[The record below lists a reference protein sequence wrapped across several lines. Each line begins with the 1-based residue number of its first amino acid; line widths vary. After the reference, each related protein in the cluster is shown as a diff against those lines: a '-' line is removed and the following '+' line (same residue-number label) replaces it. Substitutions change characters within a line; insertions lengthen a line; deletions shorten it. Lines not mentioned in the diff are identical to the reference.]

1 MNIKFE
7 KLNNLKKKVLLKK
20 RLNSYGWDYIK
31 IDGHNEKQIYKAI
44 KAIDQSISVD
54 KLKKIYLLVLIS
66 MFLTGCIQSTAL
78 LGPGVT
84 IATTGNIM
92 QAGFQYGANS
102 AIKKETGKDA
112 FTHLKDAVAEEKENP
127 KLQKNIRNLAQNT
140 IQKIKKKLLIN

>member
-1 MNIKFE
+1 MKF
-7 KLNNLKKKVLLKK
+7 
-20 RLNSYGWDYIK
+20 
-31 IDGHNEKQIYKAI
+31 
-44 KAIDQSISVD
+44 
-54 KLKKIYLLVLIS
+54 KKIYLLVLIS

-112 FTHLKDAVAEEKENP
+112 LTHLKNAVEEEQDNQELEK
-127 KLQKNIRNLAQNT
+127 KIKNLAKST
-140 IQKIKKKLLIN
+140 IKRIKNKLLTN

>member
-1 MNIKFE
+1 MKF
-7 KLNNLKKKVLLKK
+7 
-20 RLNSYGWDYIK
+20 
-31 IDGHNEKQIYKAI
+31 
-44 KAIDQSISVD
+44 
-54 KLKKIYLLVLIS
+54 KKIYLLVLIS

-112 FTHLKDAVAEEKENP
+112 LTHLKNAVEKEQDNQ
-127 KLQKNIRNLAQNT
+127 KLEKKIQNLAKNT
-140 IQKIKKKLLIN
+140 IKRIKKKLLTN